1 MARTG
6 RPRGFDRKEALR
18 QAMMVFW
25 RLGYEGATLP
35 DLQAAMGGLSPPSIY
50 AAFGSKENLFREAA
64 GLYGTTIG
72 GRPLRALAAHPTAR
86 DAVQA
91 MLHEAADLY
100 GAPDMPRGCLV

>member
-1 MARTG
+1 MTSPG
-6 RPRGFDRKEALR
+6 
-18 QAMMVFW
+18 
-25 RLGYEGATLP
+25 GAALP

-100 GAPDMPRGCLV
+100 GAPDMPRGCLVITGAVNCAPASKDMHDHLQQL